1 MRHLGSRLRAR
12 ARELGFSDRE
22 VARRTGLGERRYAF
36 YVKGDREP
44 DFETLIRIAKVL
56 GTTPNFLL
64 GFSEEPNFLLGFSED
79 APAGPWRTGLMERI
93 RAAAQ
98 VLTDGDLQILA
109 VLAEALVTNRA
120 RSK

>member
-1 MRHLGSRLRAR
+1 LRAR

-36 YVKGDREP
+36 YVSGDREP
-44 DFETLIRIAKVL
+44 DFTTLVRIAKVL

-64 GFSEEPNFLLGFSED
+64 GFSEDASDLLGFSED
-79 APAGPWRTGLMERI
+79 APDGSWRAGLMGRI
-93 RAAAQ
+93 GGAAQ
-98 VLTDGDLQILA
+98 VLSDEDLQILA
-109 VLAEALVTNRA
+109 VLAEALVANRA